1 MNVHFQRAAAYYWF
15 PGQGAV
21 EMGKMTWYIG
31 RGPQGS
37 GSGGDTH
44 SGKGPKSSPG
54 MWEGD
59 RPGGRSW
66 SCCCAAGVPRSL
78 PPRPVP
84 GSEEQHWY
92 KGWETGPWE
101 ESSACR
107 RCRTL
112 PHCSL
117 LPFTRPEGGGSCQRK
132 WAYIKASRKG
142 QGQVRGA
149 TAQAGILPATPE
161 GRDCRGQGP

>member
-1 MNVHFQRAAAYYWF
+1 MGVVGIPTQEKDPRHPQVCGKGTDLEGGAGAAA
-15 PGQGAV
+15 
-21 EMGKMTWYIG
+21 
-31 RGPQGS
+31 
-37 GSGGDTH
+37 
-44 SGKGPKSSPG
+44 
-54 MWEGD
+54 
-59 RPGGRSW
+59 
-66 SCCCAAGVPRSL
+66 AAGVPRSL

-84 GSEEQHWY
+84 GSEEQRWY

-117 LPFTRPEGGGSCQRK
+117 LPFTRPKGGGSCQRK